1 MQLQSDTFKG
11 VSVYREKNTVL
22 ILCTP
27 DIVLQDKEGIPPD
40 QIRLVFAGKQLEDRN
55 TLSDYKIVKDSIL
68 HVILKLRGCW
78 SIQRPS
84 SVICQELNIEA
95 RPHVLLL

>member
-40 QIRLVFAGKQLEDRN
+40 QGRLVFDDKELEDRH
-55 TLSDYKIVKDSIL
+55 TLSDYKIVKDSVL
-68 HVILKLRGCW
+68 H
-78 SIQRPS
+78 
-84 SVICQELNIEA
+84 
-95 RPHVLLL
+95 LLLRLSGC

>member
-40 QIRLVFAGKQLEDRN
+40 QGRLVFDGEQLEDRH

-68 HVILKLRGCW
+68 DLCLKQSGC
-78 SIQRPS
+78 
-84 SVICQELNIEA
+84 
-95 RPHVLLL
+95 